1 MLREG
6 FYRRV
11 SRRGAKAQREDKGK
25 REMKKIFFAVFILSF
40 LNNIHAI
47 DDKIWGFWLSEK
59 NMRGTKLELEREFE
73 YHLEKIKD
81 IRNNA
86 YFRNQQDFLETHTVL
101 GTMLYPGNGGIF
113 ILTNIEEITSYEYIL
128 YMTTVIGYI
137 GETKEYG
144 DGTVKMFFFNEDA
157 VYFEALSD
165 DENGTYS
172 HFFQGPEK
180 VKYRATV
187 TDSYYPERAGIP
199 NYSKRMLDYSPPVT
213 NTQEEVKQPE
223 LTNLSVDTENQQSD
237 QNSAKTSAIPL
248 WALFAIIGGVVVVA
262 GGVVFVMMRSRK

>member
-1 MLREG
+1 
-6 FYRRV
+6 
-11 SRRGAKAQREDKGK
+11 
-25 REMKKIFFAVFILSF
+25 MKKIFFAVFILSF
-40 LNNIHAI
+40 SNNIHAI
-47 DDKIWGFWLSEK
+47 DDKIWGFWFPEK
-59 NMRGTKLELEREFE
+59 NVRGTQLELEEEFE
-73 YHLEKIKD
+73 YHLQKYCEVNDLYIE
-81 IRNNA
+81 
-86 YFRNQQDFLETHTVL
+86 QDFLETHTVL
-101 GTMLYPGNGGIF
+101 GTMLYPGNGGFF
-113 ILTNIEEITSYEYIL
+113 ILTDIKEITSDEYIL
-128 YMTTVIGYI
+128 YMSTVIGSI
-137 GETKEYG
+137 RETTIYG
-144 DGTVKMFFFNEDA
+144 DGTVKMVFLDEDT
-157 VYFEALSD
+157 VYFEAFPDCESIIY
-165 DENGTYS
+165 NQ
-172 HFFQGPEK
+172 FFSGPKK